1 MNLSSALYII
11 GNGFDRHHHIPSDYR
26 DFGNFLKVKDLHTY
40 SEVENYFGVDD
51 SFWSDFEA
59 QLANFDTDFLID
71 NASQFLMSY
80 GDDNWRDSGH
90 HDYQHELNRVV
101 EIISDTMR
109 GRFGEWIRQLHIPDA
124 KSFGGDLLSLDSA
137 ARFLNFNYTQT
148 LQKTYGISD
157 NQILHI
163 HGSAKDS
170 TENLILGHGWRQAPT
185 DSLNHGLDME
195 ETDTRVAEGN
205 EIVDRYFSKTFKPT
219 ERIIASQKP
228 FFISLKSVRQ
238 IFVMGHSLS
247 EVDAPYLEEI
257 VRNIDAQSV
266 TWTISY
272 HGEPADVQER
282 FADLGVD
289 MTLASFA
296 RLSEVHRWAP

>member
-1 MNLSSALYII
+1 MNPSSALYII
-11 GNGFDRHHHIPSDYR
+11 GNGFDRHHRIPSDYR
-26 DFGNFLKVKDLHTY
+26 DFGNFLKAKDLHTY
-40 SEVENYFGVDD
+40 REVEQYFSVDD

-80 GDDNWRDSGH
+80 GDDNWSDSGH

-109 GRFGEWIRQLHIPDA
+109 GRFGEWIRQLHIPEA

-157 NQILHI
+157 SQILHI
-163 HGSAKDS
+163 HGSTKDS
-170 TENLILGHGWRQAPT
+170 TEKLILGHGWRQAPK

-205 EIVDRYFSKTFKPT
+205 EIVDHYFSKTFKPT
-219 ERIIASQKP
+219 ERIIASQKS
-228 FFISLKSVRQ
+228 FFSSLKSVRQ

-247 EVDAPYLEEI
+247 QVDAPYLEEI
-257 VRNIDAQSV
+257 VKNIDAQSV

-272 HGEPADVQER
+272 HGDPTEVQER

-289 MTLASFA
+289 MSLANFA